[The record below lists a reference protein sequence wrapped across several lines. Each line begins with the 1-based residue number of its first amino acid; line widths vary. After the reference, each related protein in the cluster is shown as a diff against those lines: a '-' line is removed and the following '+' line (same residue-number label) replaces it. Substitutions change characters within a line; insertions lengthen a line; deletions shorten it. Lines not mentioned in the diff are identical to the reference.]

1 MNRIEKKFKELK
13 KRHEKA
19 FIAFIMAGDPTIGVT
34 KKLIFELQA
43 KGADIIELGVPFSDP
58 LADGPT
64 IQRASERALKKKVNI
79 DLVCG
84 LVKSVRLKTDI
95 PIAFLTYYNLIHHY
109 GLERFVQKAKSS
121 GVDGVIIPDLPP
133 EESQRLRRIAKKKN
147 FSMVHL
153 AAPTS
158 SKKRLKK
165 IADAS
170 TGFIYYV
177 SLTGTTGVRK
187 KLPKEIFSSL
197 KKIKRIT
204 KKPVCVGFGISRGEQ
219 IKAISRTS
227 DGVIVGSAI
236 IKVIERNQRAKDL
249 VKKVGKFVGGLKC
262 TQ

>member
-1 MNRIEKKFKELK
+1 MNRIEKKFKDLK

-19 FIAFIMAGDPTIGVT
+19 FIAFIMAGDPTLGVT
-34 KKLIFELQA
+34 KKLIFELQEN
-43 KGADIIELGVPFSDP
+43 GADIIELGVPFSDP

-64 IQRASERALKKKVNI
+64 IQRASERALKKKINI
-79 DLVCG
+79 DSVCS
-84 LVKSVRLKTDI
+84 LVKSLRLKTDI

-109 GLERFVQKAKSS
+109 GLEKFVQKAKSS

-133 EESQRLRRIAKKKN
+133 EESQKLRGVAKKKN
-147 FSMVHL
+147 LSIVHL

-158 SKKRLKK
+158 SKNRLKK

-177 SLTGTTGVRK
+177 SLTGTTGVRRE
-187 KLPKEIFSSL
+187 LPEEIFSNL
-197 KKIKRIT
+197 RKIKKIT
-204 KKPVCVGFGISRGEQ
+204 KKPVCVGFGISKREQ
-219 IKAISRTS
+219 IKAISRAS

-236 IKVIERNQRAKDL
+236 IKVIERNRGAKDL
-249 VKKVGKFVGGLKC
+249 VKKVGKFVRRLKC